1 MRGSRSSLSVMAAV
15 LAGLTWFTLL
25 KPLTLPSRPTPQQ
38 RYWTGSTARSTPS
51 SFPCGRTGRNP
62 MGCPST
68 LRNRPNQR
76 RRCSPRYQ
84 DHQDTIRS
92 CEPPYF
98 FRTVAPS
105 RLGDRDRRRKVSA
118 KRVKYS
124 AEFKH
129 AAVQEVIERSRPIA
143 DVVTELGLVAQTLG
157 SWVKAYRDNHP
168 GEEPEVTV
176 SERARLKE
184 LERENRELRMENEFL
199 GKATAFFAKKSR

>member
-1 MRGSRSSLSVMAAV
+1 
-15 LAGLTWFTLL
+15 
-25 KPLTLPSRPTPQQ
+25 
-38 RYWTGSTARSTPS
+38 
-51 SFPCGRTGRNP
+51 
-62 MGCPST
+62 
-68 LRNRPNQR
+68 
-76 RRCSPRYQ
+76 
-84 DHQDTIRS
+84 
-92 CEPPYF
+92 
-98 FRTVAPS
+98 
-105 RLGDRDRRRKVSA
+105 
-118 KRVKYS
+118 VKYS